1 MCPQYSKASPQS
13 VEDQL
18 RSGTRAIAVS
28 LPVAVRTKLLL
39 GSQQAAIETEVL
51 SQPMTGYT
59 LHRRS
64 FGTDVL
70 RCPCGGRRAVTALH
84 STRKAAEERLA
95 ELGLPPRSLLL
106 PPQTAPPQL
115 DLDV

>member
-1 MCPQYSKASPQS
+1 LA
-13 VEDQL
+13 D
-18 RSGTRAIAVS
+18 AIAAMFRGEAINTTEGRAA
-28 LPVAVRTKLLL
+28 LHVALRPPRGAQV
-39 GSQQAAIETEVL
+39 GGAAIETEVL